1 MLLYGTLTTLRV
13 TVFWSHGLLIIRYFA
28 TFLSFLSD
36 SLFVIRYG
44 LRFVYTCLFTRLA
57 DSRVSLTVV

>member
-13 TVFWSHGLLIIRYFA
+13 TVFSYFTYFA